1 MKALIHGRILMPDR
15 EVRDQALLFDEKII
29 GLAPVPPMGAEVVDA
44 GGRYI
49 SPGFVDVHIH
59 GYGGQDAS
67 DGDPEGLRAMARGIL
82 PCGVTSFLPTTMTVP
97 LPDLQKA
104 WETIRRV
111 MPETA
116 SPGFDGA
123 EILGCH
129 AEGPFINPKKK
140 GAQAE
145 EAILPPDAGLILP
158 WADLIRLITIAPEM
172 PGAMD
177 CIRALRGRCAI
188 SVGHTD
194 ADFDTALAALAAGAD
209 HFTHTFNAMTGLNH
223 RRPGVVGAAL
233 TGGGYCELIADTFHV
248 HPALFS
254 LMHRAAGS
262 RLILITDCTR
272 AGGLGDGEYSLG
284 GQPIF
289 VEGIACR
296 LKDGTI
302 AGSVLKMN
310 EAVRNLRD
318 HAQIPLYEAAAFASL
333 HPAASIGLEAR
344 KGSLLPGRDADI
356 LLLDESC
363 AVNAVFRLG
372 RRII

>member
-1 MKALIHGRILMPDR
+1 M
-15 EVRDQALLFDEKII
+15 
-29 GLAPVPPMGAEVVDA
+29 
-44 GGRYI
+44 
-49 SPGFVDVHIH
+49 
-59 GYGGQDAS
+59 
-67 DGDPEGLRAMARGIL
+67 
-82 PCGVTSFLPTTMTVP
+82 
-97 LPDLQKA
+97 
-104 WETIRRV
+104 
-111 MPETA
+111 
-116 SPGFDGA
+116 
-123 EILGCH
+123 
-129 AEGPFINPKKK
+129 
-140 GAQAE
+140 
-145 EAILPPDAGLILP
+145 
-158 WADLIRLITIAPEM
+158 
-172 PGAMD
+172 
-177 CIRALRGRCAI
+177 
-188 SVGHTD
+188 
-194 ADFDTALAALAAGAD
+194 
-209 HFTHTFNAMTGLNH
+209 
-223 RRPGVVGAAL
+223 
-233 TGGGYCELIADTFHV
+233 

-318 HAQIPLYEAAAFASL
+318 HAQIPLYEAAACASL